1 MSELNNRKPN
11 KLFKFVVIYTI
22 LIITATAILIILNYK
37 YNINISEYFLATQNK
52 DTNLYENN
60 TGEQIESKKINYDA
74 IKRTT
79 LLDKYYINNIEL
91 ETNKLTYGNI
101 VDYDSYDG
109 NPVYKVNVEYVK
121 ISGLKDKKIQNKI
134 NNSIEESVK
143 KLVLDEEIYDDDI
156 EKIYI
161 VAGTEGDY
169 STADLLSIPVNKEIK
184 YKENKG
190 HDEELYVTIYCPSI
204 NYRLDNAE
212 EVKFEDLFTKD
223 ASIKSI
229 LNQTIYKS
237 LAFEYGFNE
246 ETGDGDLDEVD
257 YGKIENDVYNLT
269 TLFNNQKEKV
279 FWFNQENIS
288 FIVNNICFNV
298 KNADFIDYI
307 NINNIT
313 NPQNSI
319 YENGDNPKINYAFSI
334 PFMSSFEY
342 FDKVSSRD
350 YLSIFNWYRYAGKI
364 MEDNSDTGISYSDYT
379 TKLTSSITELTN
391 AIKNDGKKENGK
403 GYVYNIYNY
412 QEQYYNEN
420 QENLGQVFWGEK
432 VEVDLENFDENI
444 ETLYALNCKE
454 HTGGEYV
461 FSFSNLIYNND
472 DYKVWDILVR
482 DVDNDG
488 QLEIGQK
495 LYDKEEWDEFY
506 SKEYEY

>member
-1 MSELNNRKPN
+1 MSELNSKKPN
-11 KLFKFVVIYTI
+11 KLFKFTIIYTI

-37 YNINISEYFLATQNK
+37 YNINLFEYFLATQNE

-60 TGEQIESKKINYDA
+60 NEEQIESEKINYDA

-91 ETNKLTYGNI
+91 ETNQLTYGNI

-109 NPVYKVNVEYVK
+109 KPVYKVSVEYIQ
-121 ISGLKDKKIQNKI
+121 ISGLKDKEIQNKI
-134 NNSIEESVK
+134 NKAIEEKVK
-143 KLVLDEEIYDDDI
+143 SLVLDEEIYDETI

-161 VAGTEGDY
+161 IAGTEGDY
-169 STADLLSIPVNKEIK
+169 STANLLSIPINKEIK

-190 HDEELYVTIYCPSI
+190 HDEELYVKIYCPSI

-212 EVKFEDLFTKD
+212 QVKFEDLFTKD
-223 ASIKSI
+223 ANIKSI

-237 LAFEYGFNE
+237 LAFEYGFNK
-246 ETGDGDLDEVD
+246 ETGDGDLDKVD
-257 YGKIENDVYNLT
+257 YGKIENDVYNIT
-269 TLFNNQKEKV
+269 SLFNTQKEKI

-288 FIVNNICFNV
+288 FMINDLCYNI
-298 KNADFIDYI
+298 KNADFMNYI

-313 NPQNSI
+313 NPKDSI

-334 PFMSSFEY
+334 PFISSFEY

-350 YLSIFNWYRYAGKI
+350 YLSIFNWNRYAGRVL
-364 MEDNSDTGISYSDYT
+364 EDNFDDPKKDYT
-379 TKLTSSITELTN
+379 NKLINSVTNLTE
-391 AIKNDGKKENGK
+391 AIKNDRKKESKK
-403 GYVYNIYNY
+403 GYIYNIYNY
-412 QEQYYNEN
+412 QEQYYNQN
-420 QENLGQVFWGEK
+420 QENLGEVFMGEK
-432 VEVDLENFDENI
+432 VEVDLDNFIENV
-444 ETLYALNCKE
+444 ETVYALNSKQF
-454 HTGGEYV
+454 TGGEYV

-472 DYKVWDILVR
+472 DYKVWEILVR

-495 LYDKEEWDEFY
+495 LYNKEDWDKFY